1 MPEFVRSEWEVER
14 PSVTLSDVA
23 GMEAV
28 KRRLEMGFLA
38 PLRNP
43 EAVQAYRMSL
53 RGGMLLYGP
62 PGCGKTFL
70 ARATAGELG
79 ARFMAVGLSDVLD
92 MWLGESERKLHEIF
106 EEARRNAPCVLF
118 FDEVDAIGQK
128 RSQLRTAPGLRYVV
142 NQLLAELDGVA
153 TSNEGVF
160 IVAATNHPWDV
171 DTALRRPGRFARLML
186 VLPPDKPARVA
197 ILRLNLKD
205 RPWQGIDFG
214 AIGAKTEEY
223 SGADLVHLTETAAES
238 ALEASLKAGGVLPI
252 TMANFRSALSE
263 VKPSTRPWFEVA
275 RNYAQFANEGGMYDD
290 LLEYI
295 RTHTI

>member
-1 MPEFVRSEWEVER
+1 
-14 PSVTLSDVA
+14 
-23 GMEAV
+23 
-28 KRRLEMGFLA
+28 
-38 PLRNP
+38 
-43 EAVQAYRMSL
+43 
-53 RGGMLLYGP
+53 
-62 PGCGKTFL
+62 
-70 ARATAGELG
+70 
-79 ARFMAVGLSDVLD
+79 MAVGLSDVLD

-238 ALEASLKAGGVLPI
+238 ALEAGEGAWMASRRLAQATLPVPGGDAEHLPHRLRVLSDRRAGAPP
-252 TMANFRSALSE
+252 T
-263 VKPSTRPWFEVA
+263 
-275 RNYAQFANEGGMYDD
+275 
-290 LLEYI
+290 I
-295 RTHTI
+295 RADSPAGRTD

>member
-1 MPEFVRSEWEVER
+1 MDPEVVKALEVAIAANPRSVGLRVHLARVLLDGGDAEGALRAVSEALALEPADGNALAVGESAARALGDETRAAGYRALLDALGRPPGGPPSPGVPDSSGFSEIVQREFGEAPSSERVTPEFVRSEWEVER

-160 IVAATNHPWDV
+160 IVAATNHPW
-171 DTALRRPGRFARLML
+171 
-186 VLPPDKPARVA
+186 
-197 ILRLNLKD
+197 
-205 RPWQGIDFG
+205 
-214 AIGAKTEEY
+214 
-223 SGADLVHLTETAAES
+223 
-238 ALEASLKAGGVLPI
+238 
-252 TMANFRSALSE
+252 
-263 VKPSTRPWFEVA
+263 
-275 RNYAQFANEGGMYDD
+275 
-290 LLEYI
+290 
-295 RTHTI
+295 